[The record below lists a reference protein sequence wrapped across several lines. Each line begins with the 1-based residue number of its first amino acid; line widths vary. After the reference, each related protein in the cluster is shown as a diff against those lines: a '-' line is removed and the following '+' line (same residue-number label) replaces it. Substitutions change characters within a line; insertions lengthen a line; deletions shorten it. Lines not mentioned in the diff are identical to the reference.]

1 RGREPHRHDAHAQ
14 ARRPLDARLRR
25 RIDHPHRLPHRA
37 DRRGQRLHLLRHHEG
52 RDPRAHPHG
61 RRRIRVLWDQRDR
74 RRSRLHR
81 DTARHDDL
89 RRSGRACSDRG
100 PDPDGPSGHPGR
112 RRGDHGVPRERRRRL
127 RNRRAVPRRRWHDHA
142 VNPAA
147 DTPAGGPASPGGAA
161 HAPSSTG
168 DGSAAEGRWAF
179 GRWSLEVRGDEL
191 ADVRCDGRVVLRAIR
206 AVARDEDWA
215 TAWPRG
221 ATTRTEPDTLE
232 LHLRIA
238 DVGLDLAGTVHV
250 AADGDRLVV
259 DLDLEALTDSPTNR
273 IGLVVLHPPQL
284 AGTPLQVTHS
294 EGAVEELSFP
304 VQVSPHQPAKD
315 IAGLAWEADR
325 VSLRLDL
332 AGDVFEMEDQ
342 RNWTDASFKTYSRP
356 LDLPFPYTVS
366 AGEHVRQ
373 QLVLTAVPSTDEAG
387 AAPSGAGST
396 LTPSADGSPTARAG
410 APEELIWQSGGT
422 GPAIGTGHLD
432 LELADPDWS
441 QRLDA
446 ALSARRSGDGAASSG
461 GAAPSDTSLALWVVS
476 SSPADPVVLAEL
488 GRRLAAAVRDGA
500 SFRFLGIA
508 DAARHVT
515 TPDLAAALREVAAV
529 PHAGDRAADRGG
541 RHAAPSRR
549 AAHGSC
555 SRPAGARRP
564 DHPAPALRECRDP
577 PAAGARP
584 GPAGRSAR
592 RHGAARDVDG
602 RERGGARGPGDHLA
616 DLRAGARAARE
627 ARRRRVRC
635 PDQCPRGHPGHR
647 PFRRRPGAGDRGRRR
662 PP

>member
-1 RGREPHRHDAHAQ
+1 
-14 ARRPLDARLRR
+14 
-25 RIDHPHRLPHRA
+25 
-37 DRRGQRLHLLRHHEG
+37 
-52 RDPRAHPHG
+52 
-61 RRRIRVLWDQRDR
+61 
-74 RRSRLHR
+74 
-81 DTARHDDL
+81 
-89 RRSGRACSDRG
+89 
-100 PDPDGPSGHPGR
+100 
-112 RRGDHGVPRERRRRL
+112 
-127 RNRRAVPRRRWHDHA
+127 

-238 DVGLDLAGTVHV
+238 DLGLDLAGTVHV

-422 GPAIGTGHLD
+422 VPAIGTGHLD

-515 TPDLAAALREVAAV
+515 TPDLAAALREVAPEGVPVVAGSRSHFTELNREWETVLAGEPEMLAFATTPLFHTLETEQLIEAVAMQRLLAEQLTARVPGLPVHVGPITLRPRFANVATRPQPVPAPVPPADPRAGTALHETWTVASAAALAV
-529 PHAGDRAADRGG
+529 PGITSLTYEQVPEPLARLGGAASGAPTSAREDTLVTGHSVDGLVRAIGDGDALLLANLSTC
-541 RHAAPSRR
+541 PRR
-549 AAHGSC
+549 VQL
-555 SRPAGARRP
+555 P
-564 DHPAPALRECRDP
+564 
-577 PAAGARP
+577 
-584 GPAGRSAR
+584 GRSTPLDLDPVSWSDLPAR
-592 RHGAARDVDG
+592 S
-602 RERGGARGPGDHLA
+602 
-616 DLRAGARAARE
+616 
-627 ARRRRVRC
+627 
-635 PDQCPRGHPGHR
+635 
-647 PFRRRPGAGDRGRRR
+647 
-662 PP
+662 